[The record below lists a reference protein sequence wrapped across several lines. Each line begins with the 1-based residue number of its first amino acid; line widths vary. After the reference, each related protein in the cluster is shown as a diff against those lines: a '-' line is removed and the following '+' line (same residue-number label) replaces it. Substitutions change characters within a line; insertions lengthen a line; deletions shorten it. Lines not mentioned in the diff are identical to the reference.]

1 MRLCFYCF
9 TFLYYFLFL
18 FLSVIL
24 SLYLLSCVFST
35 LFPFPVYSFL
45 YLFQVF
51 LCPISSFFLCPSFYC
66 TKSLICSSSEAT
78 HMATDKNQIRVII
91 PPEGSTPSLWG
102 SYTTKPSTYVEKKF
116 DGAQLVNVRWAFCT
130 SQICNSQW
138 SSVWRDFAIIF

>member
-1 MRLCFYCF
+1 MFLLLHFSLLLSLSLFICDTISVSSNLC
-9 TFLYYFLFL
+9 LFNVISIPCI
-18 FLSVIL
+18 FLSL
-24 SLYLLSCVFST
+24 SLSS
-35 LFPFPVYSFL
+35 
-45 YLFQVF
+45 
-51 LCPISSFFLCPSFYC
+51 ISLPHFFFLSLPHGPSFYC